1 MAIVL
6 QAQGFV
12 DKVKDIAQNYT
23 VMYGWGAFGFPVFQY
38 NIERLV
44 NLHPQ

>member
-6 QAQGFV
+6 QAQEFV

-23 VMYGWGAFGFPVFQY
+23 AMYGWGAFGFPSY
-38 NIERLV
+38 RALTSA
-44 NLHPQ
+44 